1 MSTNNT
7 RYATEY
13 QLDTVLLITSL
24 GVHPLNKLMVELNL
38 YEDILG
44 DTISGQL
51 MLSDAVGIIN
61 QFGINGT
68 EFIQISLRKNVEDK
82 HPLVKNYRITAVT
95 NRGVNVNNNY
105 EVYTIDFVS
114 EEFMFAEQYRISKA
128 YKNTKISDIIQN
140 ILTEYV
146 KIGSN
151 IKPTNKGTKTVNI
164 ESTYGVYDFILP
176 NKKLFETINWLATY
190 ARPASNN
197 PGADMLFFENAGGY
211 FFNSLQ
217 TLYKQP
223 IYRKYYLNPKNI
235 SNDLNQQA
243 TNVMEFR
250 ILNFFDALDAVTN
263 GTFANKVITLDI
275 LTRKV
280 KDNYFSY
287 GDYFQKSESLNKSGI
302 TNSYQ
307 NRRGE
312 SMYSILDGS
321 DLEMSALR
329 LASGNAQQKLNNF
342 IKGSKG
348 GANNVANDIFIETY
362 LKNRV
367 AQIGL
372 FKNTRIEIAVPGDP
386 SLVVGKTV
394 EFTHF
399 GVGENR
405 TADPYLSG
413 KYLITALRHSVKTDT
428 YITLL
433 ELSKDSMS
441 APYPEFNNSD
451 TVLKNLVKGVQ

>member
-164 ESTYGVYDFILP
+164 ESTMVCMTSFY
-176 NKKLFETINWLATY
+176 
-190 ARPASNN
+190 
-197 PGADMLFFENAGGY
+197 
-211 FFNSLQ
+211 
-217 TLYKQP
+217 
-223 IYRKYYLNPKNI
+223 
-235 SNDLNQQA
+235 
-243 TNVMEFR
+243 
-250 ILNFFDALDAVTN
+250 
-263 GTFANKVITLDI
+263 
-275 LTRKV
+275 
-280 KDNYFSY
+280 
-287 GDYFQKSESLNKSGI
+287 
-302 TNSYQ
+302 
-307 NRRGE
+307 
-312 SMYSILDGS
+312 
-321 DLEMSALR
+321 
-329 LASGNAQQKLNNF
+329 
-342 IKGSKG
+342 
-348 GANNVANDIFIETY
+348 
-362 LKNRV
+362 
-367 AQIGL
+367 
-372 FKNTRIEIAVPGDP
+372 
-386 SLVVGKTV
+386 
-394 EFTHF
+394 
-399 GVGENR
+399 
-405 TADPYLSG
+405 
-413 KYLITALRHSVKTDT
+413 
-428 YITLL
+428 
-433 ELSKDSMS
+433 
-441 APYPEFNNSD
+441 
-451 TVLKNLVKGVQ
+451 